1 MQCTLRVQRTADS
14 KRLRNKLCMKPRNR
28 STNWDYKM
36 LQLQFKVCTQ
46 SLSAV
51 TVYILAST
59 DRAIRQHQSINTNFI
74 VNVVFL
80 ITILYFVDDNIYSCR
95 FIDQATIANTNLTLW
110 IKLRHVRRGHIHTLP
125 LSNIYRHVSSIQFIQ
140 LQLHFIA
147 STTQLSTETNY
158 FHEKSC
164 EVNAGRFQHTIHME
178 RHTFSI
184 KHIRH
189 WSAYSRTR

>member
-1 MQCTLRVQRTADS
+1 
-14 KRLRNKLCMKPRNR
+14 MKPRDHW
-28 STNWDYKM
+28 THLDDKI

-51 TVYILAST
+51 TAYMLAPT

-80 ITILYFVDDNIYSCR
+80 ITILYSVDDNIYSCR
-95 FIDQATIANTNLTLW
+95 HRSSHYSEHKPKALDKAQTCASGAHTYIATIQL
-110 IKLRHVRRGHIHTLP
+110 V
-125 LSNIYRHVSSIQFIQ
+125 Q

-147 STTQLSTETNY
+147 STIQLSTKTNC

-164 EVNAGRFQHTIHME
+164 EVDAGRFQHTIHIE
-178 RHTFSI
+178 RHTFRI

-189 WSAYSRTR
+189 WSTSTRTT